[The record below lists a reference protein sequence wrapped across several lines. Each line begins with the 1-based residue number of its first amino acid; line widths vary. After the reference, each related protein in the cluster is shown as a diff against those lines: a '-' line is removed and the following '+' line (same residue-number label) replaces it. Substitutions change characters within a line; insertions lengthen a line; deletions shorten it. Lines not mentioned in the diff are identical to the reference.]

1 MTFEPECSFFLL
13 LKSYLT
19 NQTDSTQWI
28 IFPSYQRNLHNYEF
42 PVLFNLMF
50 SNEKDYL
57 VWVHLIA
64 FHRSLSQYRVNT
76 GTIFPVEIR
85 SPFIGVSFLSSSVWA
100 PFFRSDFQFIIV
112 ISRAHR
118 RVHCY
123 WYNTKKGAMSRFS
136 LFELPNRKSEDHK
149 NSIGL
154 SWIRFSVLLCGV

>member
-100 PFFRSDFQFIIV
+100 PFSDQIFNLLLWFRAHTEEFIV
-112 ISRAHR
+112 IDITPKRGLWADF
-118 RVHCY
+118 HCSSCQIEKVRT
-123 WYNTKKGAMSRFS
+123 TK
-136 LFELPNRKSEDHK
+136 
-149 NSIGL
+149 
-154 SWIRFSVLLCGV
+154 IR